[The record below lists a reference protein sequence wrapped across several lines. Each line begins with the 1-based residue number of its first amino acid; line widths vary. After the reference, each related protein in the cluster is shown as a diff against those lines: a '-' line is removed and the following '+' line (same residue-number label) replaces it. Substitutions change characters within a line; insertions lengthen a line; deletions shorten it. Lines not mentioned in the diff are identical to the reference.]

1 MIVEVIAVGTELL
14 IGQITNTNASLIGA
28 RLAEEGFD
36 AHYQVTVGDNL
47 GRLAGAIE
55 AALERSDAVL
65 ITGGIGPTQDDLTR
79 EAICQVTGRVMTRD
93 PEHEAWIKDRL
104 RAQRRSVPDNVLRMA
119 DLPEGAEAMP
129 NSNGAA
135 LGVALQHR
143 GKWLLALPGVPA
155 EMRAMLDSGVL
166 PRLHQSSG
174 SSATLHSRLLHTWGL
189 GESEVA
195 DRLDDLFATVNP
207 SVAFLIRDMEVRVR
221 ISAKAGDQETAR
233 LLIAPIEE
241 EIRARLGAA
250 VFAVDGETVEDL
262 IVVRLG
268 SLGWAVGTI
277 EQATLG
283 QVGARIAEH
292 DRSVFA
298 GTVIVGREGG
308 EVTAPIADVVLTV
321 GPIGGEVSPGRR
333 ITRAVEMTVTTP
345 DWATTRVFDLGGD
358 DERVRS
364 FATIAGLHLIRTAV
378 ESPDGGT

>member
-1 MIVEVIAVGTELL
+1 LIVEVIAVGTELL

-221 ISAKAGDQETAR
+221 ISAKAEDQETAR

>member
-14 IGQITNTNASLIGA
+14 IGQITNTNASFIGA

-47 GRLAGAIE
+47 GRLADAIE

-93 PEHEAWIKDRL
+93 PEHEAWIKERL

-143 GKWLLALPGVPA
+143 GKWLLAIPGVPA

-166 PRLHQSSG
+166 PRLHQSTD

-221 ISAKAGDQETAR
+221 ISAKAKDQETAR

-241 EIRARLGAA
+241 EVRARLRAA

-262 IVVRLG
+262 IVDRLG
-268 SLGWAVGTI
+268 SLGWAIGTI

-292 DRSVFA
+292 ERSVFA

-308 EVTAPIADVVLTV
+308 EATAPIADVVLAV

-345 DWATTRVFDLGGD
+345 DRVTTRVFDFGGD

-364 FATIAGLHLIRTAV
+364 FATSAGLHLIRTAV
-378 ESPDGGT
+378 EVPR

>member
-1 MIVEVIAVGTELL
+1 LIVEVIAVGTELL
-14 IGQITNTNASLIGA
+14 IGQITNTNASFIGA

-221 ISAKAGDQETAR
+221 ISAKAEDQETAR

>member
-1 MIVEVIAVGTELL
+1 LIVEVIAVGTELL

-143 GKWLLALPGVPA
+143 GKWLLAIPGVPA

-221 ISAKAGDQETAR
+221 ISAKAEDQETAR

>member
-1 MIVEVIAVGTELL
+1 LIVEVIAVGTELL
-14 IGQITNTNASLIGA
+14 IGQITNTNASFIGA

-47 GRLAGAIE
+47 GRLADAIE

-221 ISAKAGDQETAR
+221 ISAKAEDQETAR

>member
-1 MIVEVIAVGTELL
+1 LIVEVIAVGTELL
-14 IGQITNTNASLIGA
+14 IGQITNTNASFIGA

-47 GRLAGAIE
+47 GRLADAIE

-93 PEHEAWIKDRL
+93 PEHEAWIKERL

-143 GKWLLALPGVPA
+143 GKWLLAIPGVPA

-166 PRLHQSSG
+166 PRLHQSTD

-221 ISAKAGDQETAR
+221 ISAKAKDQETAR

-241 EIRARLGAA
+241 EVRARLRAA

-262 IVVRLG
+262 IVDRLG
-268 SLGWAVGTI
+268 SLGWAIGTI

-292 DRSVFA
+292 ERSVFA

-308 EVTAPIADVVLTV
+308 EATAPIADVVLAV

-345 DWATTRVFDLGGD
+345 DRATTRVFDFGGD

-364 FATIAGLHLIRTAV
+364 FATSAGLHLIRTAV
-378 ESPDGGT
+378 EVPR

>member
-221 ISAKAGDQETAR
+221 ISAKAEDQETAR

>member
-14 IGQITNTNASLIGA
+14 IGQITNTNASFIGA

-47 GRLAGAIE
+47 GRLADAIE

-93 PEHEAWIKDRL
+93 PEHEAWIKERL

-143 GKWLLALPGVPA
+143 GKWLLAIPGVPA

-166 PRLHQSSG
+166 PRLHQSTD

-221 ISAKAGDQETAR
+221 ISAKAEDQETAR

-250 VFAVDGETVEDL
+250 VFAVDAETVEDL
-262 IVVRLG
+262 IVDRLG
-268 SLGWAVGTI
+268 SLGWAIGTI

-292 DRSVFA
+292 ERSVFA

-308 EVTAPIADVVLTV
+308 EATAPTADVVLAV

-345 DWATTRVFDLGGD
+345 DRAKTRVFDLGGD

-364 FATIAGLHLIRTAV
+364 FATSAGLHLIRTAV
-378 ESPDGGT
+378 EVPR

>member
-1 MIVEVIAVGTELL
+1 LIVEVIAVGTELL
-14 IGQITNTNASLIGA
+14 IGQITNTNASFIGA

-47 GRLAGAIE
+47 GRLADAIE

-93 PEHEAWIKDRL
+93 PEHEAWIKERL

-143 GKWLLALPGVPA
+143 GKWLLAIPGVPA

-166 PRLHQSSG
+166 PRLHQSTD

-221 ISAKAGDQETAR
+221 ISAKAKDQETAR

-241 EIRARLGAA
+241 EVRARLRAA

-262 IVVRLG
+262 IVDRLG
-268 SLGWAVGTI
+268 SLGWAIGTI

-292 DRSVFA
+292 ERSVFA

-308 EVTAPIADVVLTV
+308 EATAPIADVVLAV

-345 DWATTRVFDLGGD
+345 DRVTTRVFDFGGD

-364 FATIAGLHLIRTAV
+364 FATSAGLHLIRTAV
-378 ESPDGGT
+378 EVPR

>member
-1 MIVEVIAVGTELL
+1 LIVEVIAVGTELL
-14 IGQITNTNASLIGA
+14 IGQITNTNASFIGA

-47 GRLAGAIE
+47 GRLADAIE

-93 PEHEAWIKDRL
+93 PEHEAWIKERL

-143 GKWLLALPGVPA
+143 GKWLLAIPGVPA

-166 PRLHQSSG
+166 PRLHQSTD

-195 DRLDDLFATVNP
+195 DRLDDLFGTVNP

-221 ISAKAGDQETAR
+221 ISAKAKDQETAR

-241 EIRARLGAA
+241 EVRARLRAA

-262 IVVRLG
+262 IVDRLG
-268 SLGWAVGTI
+268 SLGWAMGTI

-292 DRSVFA
+292 DRSGLVFA
-298 GTVIVGREGG
+298 GTVIVGRVGG
-308 EVTAPIADVVLTV
+308 EATAPIADVVLAV

-345 DWATTRVFDLGGD
+345 DRVTTRVFDFGGD

-364 FATIAGLHLIRTAV
+364 FATSAGLHLIRTAV
-378 ESPDGGT
+378 EVPR

>member
-1 MIVEVIAVGTELL
+1 LIVEVIAVGTELL
-14 IGQITNTNASLIGA
+14 IGQITNTNASFIGA

-47 GRLAGAIE
+47 GRLTAAIE

-93 PEHEAWIKDRL
+93 PEHEAWIKERL

-135 LGVALQHR
+135 LGVALQQR
-143 GKWLLALPGVPA
+143 GKWLLAIPGVPA

-221 ISAKAGDQETAR
+221 ISAKAEDQETAR

-262 IVVRLG
+262 IVERLG
-268 SLGWAVGTI
+268 SLGWDVGTI

-283 QVGARIAEH
+283 QVGARIAGH

-308 EVTAPIADVVLTV
+308 EATAPIADIVLAV
-321 GPIGGEVSPGRR
+321 GPIGDEVSPGRR
-333 ITRAVEMTVTTP
+333 ITRPVEMTVTTP
-345 DWATTRVFDLGGD
+345 DRATTRVFEFGGD

-378 ESPDGGT
+378 ESPDEGS